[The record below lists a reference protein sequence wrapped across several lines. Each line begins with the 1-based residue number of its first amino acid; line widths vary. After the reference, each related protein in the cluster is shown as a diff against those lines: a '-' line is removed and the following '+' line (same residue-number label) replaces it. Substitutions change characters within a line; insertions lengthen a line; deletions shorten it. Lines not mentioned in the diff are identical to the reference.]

1 MSFGSSKP
9 SFTQPMAEINTTPLV
24 DVMLV
29 LLVIFIITAPL
40 LQLRAVPVDLPNT
53 DSKAIENPVEAIVVS
68 IRESGEVFVGEQ
80 AVSIGQL
87 PSLLAERVGAVAPLK
102 REGLELH
109 LHADK
114 GTRYE
119 NVTAVMAIAQAQ
131 GIVRIAFVTQG
142 PANAPAPDETR

>member
-1 MSFGSSKP
+1 MSFSSSKP
-9 SFTQPMAEINTTPLV
+9 TFTQPMAEINTTPLV

-40 LQLRAVPVDLPNT
+40 LQLRAVPVDLPAT
-53 DSKAIENPVEAIVVS
+53 DGKALQSPVDTVVVS
-68 IRESGEVFVGEQ
+68 IKDTGEIFWGEQ
-80 AVSIGQL
+80 AIEITQL
-87 PSLLAERVGAVAPLK
+87 ASLLADKRRPLSP
-102 REGLELH
+102 EQQSALELH

-131 GIVRIAFVTQG
+131 GITRIAFVTQ
-142 PANAPAPDETR
+142 APSP

>member
-1 MSFGSSKP
+1 MSFSSSKP
-9 SFTQPMAEINTTPLV
+9 TFTQPMAEINTTPLV

-40 LQLRAVPVDLPNT
+40 LQLRAVPVDLPAT
-53 DSKAIENPVEAIVVS
+53 EGKALQSPVDTVVVS
-68 IRESGEVFVGEQ
+68 IKDTGAIFWGEQ
-80 AVSIGQL
+80 AIEITQL
-87 PSLLAERVGAVAPLK
+87 GSLLADKRRPLSP
-102 REGLELH
+102 EQQSALELH

-131 GIVRIAFVTQG
+131 GITRIAFVTQAPVKSP
-142 PANAPAPDETR
+142 PAQDSP